1 MDSLTQAVLGGAV
14 TYAVLGRKLGRR
26 AALYGAALGT
36 LPDLDV
42 FIDFGGPVENMTYHR
57 GVSHSIFVQA
67 LVTPLLAWLMTRLN
81 PGSFKQWCLAIYL
94 TFVTH
99 SLADTFTIYGTQ
111 ILWPLTDFPF
121 SYAILF
127 IVDPVYTLPL
137 LAAFIAALAIGAR
150 ALRFNAWVLV
160 LTTAYLGWSAVAKTM
175 VDSRIDQALAARGIE
190 PSVIESSPAPLN
202 TLLWRSVAVQGDTYF
217 EIYAS
222 VFDDVSEVTI
232 YSHPRNTQGLQ
243 PYLDSWHVDR
253 LRWFT
258 KGLYSLW
265 SEGERTYIADLR
277 MGSHDAYV
285 FNFEVVNNGTLG
297 SFAQT
302 ERPPRMEALPLLFQ
316 RILDPTVDLTPP

>member
-67 LVTPLLAWLMTRLN
+67 LVTPLLAWLLMRWQ
-81 PGSFKQWCLAIYL
+81 PAPFKRWCLAIYA

-137 LAAFIAALAIGAR
+137 VAAFIAALVFNQRAI
-150 ALRFNAWVLV
+150 RFNAWVLV
-160 LTTAYLGWSAVAKTM
+160 LTTAYLGWSAMAKTV
-175 VDSRIDQALAARGIE
+175 VDNRIDQALAARDIQ
-190 PSVIESSPAPLN
+190 PTAIESSPAPLN
-202 TLLWRSVAVQGDTYF
+202 TLLWRSVAVQDDQYF

-222 VFDDVSEVTI
+222 VFDAPSEI
-232 YSHPRNTQGLQ
+232 SIAAHPRNATALQ
-243 PYLDSWHVDR
+243 PYMDSWHVER

-265 SEGERTYIADLR
+265 REGERTYIADLR

-285 FNFEVVNNGTLG
+285 FNFEVANAGQLG

-302 ERPPRMEALPLLFQ
+302 ERPPRMGALPLLFK
-316 RILDPTVDLTPP
+316 RILDPSVNLTPP